1 MQVPPKSAEV
11 RTTPAGF
18 AFIGNHTPL
27 EFARDIH
34 LSDDSSEIYL

>member
-18 AFIGNHTPL
+18 AFMENHTPP
-27 EFARDIH
+27 EFVRDIH
-34 LSDDSSEIYL
+34 LSDDSS